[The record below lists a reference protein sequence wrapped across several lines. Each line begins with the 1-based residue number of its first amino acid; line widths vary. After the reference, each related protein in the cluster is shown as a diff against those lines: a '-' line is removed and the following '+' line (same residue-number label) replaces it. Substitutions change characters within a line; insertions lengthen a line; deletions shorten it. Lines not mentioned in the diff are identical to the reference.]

1 MLLQTIDICALDRVE
16 DEKVAKTRNSL
27 QVRAH
32 TRIIF
37 FVVHVV
43 SIWVVI
49 ICAIG
54 HHCTAK
60 IASAFDII
68 EVE

>member
-32 TRIIF
+32 TRIVF
-37 FVVHVV
+37 FVVV

-54 HHCTAK
+54 HHCTA
-60 IASAFDII
+60 
-68 EVE
+68 